1 MVVTGSPRVDQ
12 GFLRWCYRIDGAPIS
27 FRGGSLPKIELAT
40 EIKWQDRLSEAP
52 MERIYLSEQLGYDVF
67 LAAEGRGSECFI
79 PLGYVAA
86 RTKVIDLGSRRS
98 TT

>member
-1 MVVTGSPRVDQ
+1 
-12 GFLRWCYRIDGAPIS
+12 
-27 FRGGSLPKIELAT
+27 
-40 EIKWQDRLSEAP
+40 

-67 LAAEGRGSECFI
+67 LTAEGRGSECFI